1 MTTSEAKATARR
13 ASRAPAIVAAT
24 ASLLIPGLGQLLNRQ
39 RLKALLWFAVPV
51 LLVSVELATSDWG
64 RYAALLGGRV
74 PEESF
79 AKGWIAE
86 PLLEGAVGGEQAASL
101 ADLFG
106 SADASAEGEDPFAA
120 AAGEDPFAAAAEE
133 DPFAA
138 AAGEDPFAA
147 AAEEDPFAAAAEDLD
162 PFAAAAEEDPFAAAA
177 ADLDP
182 FALAA
187 ADFDPFAEAAVEG
200 GDEGGDS
207 YFDATYV
214 WPDYPEEGP
223 RYVVRDFGGFFTRG
237 LWGLSTLGRL
247 VIEDAYA
254 GTNIELY
261 NKVTPWLGADN
272 SIVLMGNGLIALS
285 ILVIFAAVWAFGV
298 ADAYRSRVR
307 TEETGRVEKFTEFWG
322 RVWHSLYVY
331 LVSAPAFVL
340 MILFTII
347 PILFTFLMA
356 FTNYTYRI
364 KLGAKLI
371 EWVGLDTFRFLA
383 VDPGWLSVFGQI
395 FLWTILWAIMS
406 SFTVYA
412 LGFINAMVVESPL
425 VRGKKV
431 WRTIMILPWAI
442 PSLVSLMVF
451 RNAFD
456 KDGLVNQFLFAS
468 GLMEPVTNFLY
479 KIGLAGKPDMPIFWF
494 QPIYNGALARFVVVL
509 TNLWLG
515 APYHM
520 MMIIGVLATVPKELY
535 EAAAIDGATSYQRFR
550 YITLPMVLSATV
562 PALIMTFSFNFNNF
576 GAVYFLTGGGPSWD
590 PSKVPDSMRIV
601 GSAMPGQTDILI
613 SWIYKLSFTKDF
625 EQYNTAAVYSIIIF
639 MIVGGFAVFN
649 MLRSKSFTEE
659 AGE

>member
-1 MTTSEAKATARR
+1 MNTQEGSPAPRR
-13 ASRAPAIVAAT
+13 RSRAPALVAAI
-24 ASLLIPGLGQLLNRQ
+24 ASLLVPGLGQLLNRQ
-39 RLKALLWFAVPV
+39 KLKALVWLIVPV

-64 RYAALLGGRV
+64 RYAALRSGKV
-74 PEESF
+74 PPESF
-79 AKGWIAE
+79 ARGAE
-86 PLLEGAVGGEQAASL
+86 AGFELEGPAGGEQATSL

-106 SADASAEGEDPFAA
+106 TAEAGEAEGEDPFAAATEDDPFAAASEDDPFAAAEDPFSGGVPDLDPFAAAAEGEDPFAA
-120 AAGEDPFAAAAEE
+120 AAGE
-133 DPFAA
+133 
-138 AAGEDPFAA
+138 GEG
-147 AAEEDPFAAAAEDLD
+147 LD
-162 PFAAAAEEDPFAAAA
+162 S
-177 ADLDP
+177 
-182 FALAA
+182 
-187 ADFDPFAEAAVEG
+187 
-200 GDEGGDS
+200 GDS
-207 YFDATYV
+207 YFDATYL
-214 WPDYPEEGP
+214 WPNYGDEGP
-223 RYVVRDFGGFFTRG
+223 RYVIRDFGGFFTRG
-237 LWGLSTLGRL
+237 LWGLATLGRV
-247 VIEDAYA
+247 VIDDAYA
-254 GTNIELY
+254 GTTIELY
-261 NKVTPWLGADN
+261 NRVTPWLGADN

-285 ILVIFAAVWAFGV
+285 ILVILGAVWAFGV

-307 TEETGRVEKFTEFWG
+307 TDETGRVEKFGEFWG

-356 FTNYTYRI
+356 FTNYTYRV
-364 KLGAKLI
+364 KLGARLI

-395 FLWTILWAIMS
+395 FLWTILWALMS

-412 LGFINAMVVESPL
+412 IGFLNAMVVESPL
-425 VRGKKV
+425 VRAKKV

-468 GLMEPVTNFLY
+468 GLMESVTNFLY
-479 KIGLAGKPDMPIFWF
+479 KIGLEGKPDMPIFWF

-535 EAAAIDGATSYQRFR
+535 EAAAIDGATGYQRFR
-550 YITLPMVLSATV
+550 FITLPMVLSATV

>member
-1 MTTSEAKATARR
+1 MTTSEAKARARR

-51 LLVSVELATSDWG
+51 LLVSIELATSDWG
-64 RYAALLGGRV
+64 RYAALRGGRV

-86 PLLEGAVGGEQAASL
+86 PLLEGAEGGEQAASL

-106 SADASAEGEDPFAA
+106 SADAGAEGEDPFAA
-120 AAGEDPFAAAAEE
+120 AAED
-133 DPFAA
+133 
-138 AAGEDPFAA
+138 DPFAA
-147 AAEEDPFAAAAEDLD
+147 AAEEDPFAAAAEDD

-177 ADLDP
+177 EDDP
-182 FALAA
+182 FAAA
-187 ADFDPFAEAAVEG
+187 ADEDPFAAAAPDVDPFADAALEG
-200 GDEGGDS
+200 EVDGTGG
-207 YFDATYV
+207 YFDATYL
-214 WPDYPEEGP
+214 WPAYPEEGP

-237 LWGLSTLGRL
+237 IWGLVTLGRV
-247 VIEDAYA
+247 VIDDPYA
-254 GTNIELY
+254 GTTMELY
-261 NKVTPWLGADN
+261 NRVTPWLTADN

-285 ILVIFAAVWAFGV
+285 ILVIFGAVWAFGV

-364 KLGAKLI
+364 KLGARLI
-371 EWVGLDTFRFLA
+371 EWVGVDTFRFLA

-395 FLWTILWAIMS
+395 FLWTVLWALMS
-406 SFTVYA
+406 SFTVYVI
-412 LGFINAMVVESPL
+412 GFFNAMVVESPL
-425 VRGKKV
+425 VKAKKV

-479 KIGLAGKPDMPIFWF
+479 KIGLEGKPDMPIFWF

-535 EAAAIDGATSYQRFR
+535 EAAAIDGATSVQRFR

-649 MLRSKSFTEE
+649 MLRSKSFSEE